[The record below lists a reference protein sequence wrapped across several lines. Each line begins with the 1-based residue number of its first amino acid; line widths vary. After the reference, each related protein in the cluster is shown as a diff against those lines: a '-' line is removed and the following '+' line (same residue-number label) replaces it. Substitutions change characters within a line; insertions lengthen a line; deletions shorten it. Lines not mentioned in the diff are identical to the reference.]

1 MEIKKVVSLG
11 TAEVELLVN
20 SGKLIRELSNG
31 KADGS
36 IDELSTETTN
46 LLTAL
51 KEVLLSVLDIG
62 EVND

>member
-11 TAEVELLVN
+11 AAEVELLVN

-31 KADGS
+31 LADGS
-36 IDELSTETTN
+36 IDELSAETTN

>member
-11 TAEVELLVN
+11 TAEVELLMN
-20 SGKLIRELSNG
+20 SGKLIKELSNG

-62 EVND
+62 KVND

>member
-11 TAEVELLVN
+11 TSEVELLMN

-36 IDELSTETTN
+36 IDELSPETTN
-46 LLTAL
+46 LLAAL